1 MAKNIFET
9 SLEVHARGDLR
20 EAERLYRLQLKS
32 DPSHIG
38 ALQGLG
44 IVLAQQG
51 RNSDA
56 VAMLRRAVEQ
66 RPDAFELQSNLGM
79 ALLTLGRAEEAAEH
93 FTKALAANP
102 QFAEAYNGLALAKV
116 QLGGPEDALDNL
128 RKAVALKPDFAEAH
142 ANIGRALREL
152 GRHDEAIAACERA
165 VESSH
170 DSPVVYVELGKV
182 YGELGNLEAAAAVYQ
197 KALTLAPMRTDIHRQ
212 LAQVKQYKPGDPHL
226 AQMLALLDQRERFT
240 LQARMDLD
248 FALGKAL
255 IDAGDYDRAIVHL
268 RSANEV
274 VRQRTAYDEAETLGF
289 LDRIKT
295 AFGDTDDSGG
305 GAPSSLPVFVV
316 GMPRSGTTLTEQ
328 ILASHPDV
336 FGAGELRY
344 LEHAAMA
351 VEPFPDA
358 AKAMD
363 AEALRAFGASY
374 VSRLRALSPTAT
386 RIVDKMPANFRFV
399 GLIHRALPNA
409 KIIHVRRNPVE
420 SCMSCFAQLF
430 AGLPY
435 AYDLSE
441 LGRYYRAYAAL
452 MAHWRRVL
460 PAGRMLEV
468 DYERLVDDLPGEAR
482 RILAYCGLEWHDSC
496 LEFYKTQRPV
506 RTASFAQVRRP
517 IYRSSIGRWH
527 GHHEALKP
535 LLEGLGVSEQ
545 A

>member
-1 MAKNIFET
+1 MTKNAFET

-20 EAERLYRLQLKS
+20 EAERLYRSQLKS

-51 RNSDA
+51 RHSDA
-56 VAMLRRAVEQ
+56 VAMLRRAVES
-66 RPDAFELQSNLGM
+66 RPGAFELHSNLGT

-116 QLGGPEDALDNL
+116 QLGGPEDALDDL
-128 RKAVALKPDFAEAH
+128 RKAVALRPDFAEAH

-165 VESSH
+165 FESSR

-182 YGELGNLEAAAAVYQ
+182 YGELGNLGAAATVYE
-197 KALTLAPMRTDIHRQ
+197 KALKLAPMRTDIHRQ
-212 LAQVKQYKPGDPHL
+212 LAQIKQYNRGDPHL
-226 AQMLALLDQRERFT
+226 AQMLTLLSERERLT

-255 IDAGDYDRAIVHL
+255 IDAGDYEQAIVYL
-268 RSANEV
+268 RRANDV

-289 LDRIKT
+289 LERIKI
-295 AFGDTDDSGG
+295 AFSDSQVGAVGD
-305 GAPSSLPVFVV
+305 PSSLPVFVV

-328 ILASHPDV
+328 ILASHPHV

-344 LEHAAMA
+344 IEHAAMA
-351 VEPFPDA
+351 VEPFPEA
-358 AKAMD
+358 AKGMD
-363 AEALRAFGASY
+363 AKTLREFGASY

-386 RIVDKMPANFRFV
+386 RIVDKMPANFRFI

-409 KIIHVRRNPVE
+409 KIIHLRRNPVE

-435 AYDLSE
+435 AYDLGE

-452 MAHWRRVL
+452 MAHWRQVL
-460 PAGRMLEV
+460 PAGSMLEV

-482 RILAYCGLEWHDSC
+482 RILAYCGLEWNDSC

-527 GHHEALKP
+527 AHREALKP
-535 LLEGLGVSEQ
+535 LLDGLGALEQ